1 MIDMV
6 KVDSYMQR
14 YIPTSNTL
22 GVSKNKDNSSQ
33 HVYSCRMPD
42 VMSILYRDVLYAST
56 IVLTLMSMD
65 MIITWIILKDS
76 NNSNLLNFYVRK

>member
-14 YIPTSNTL
+14 CIPTSYTL

-33 HVYSCRMPD
+33 HVYSCCMPD
-42 VMSILYRDVLYAST
+42 CYACPILRCT
-56 IVLTLMSMD
+56 ICFNYCSYTHVNEHDHHMD
-65 MIITWIILKDS
+65 
-76 NNSNLLNFYVRK
+76 NFERLQ

>member
-14 YIPTSNTL
+14 RIPTSNTL

-33 HVYSCRMPD
+33 HVFSCRMPD
-42 VMSILYRDVLYAST
+42 CHVYPVSRCT
-56 IVLTLMSMD
+56 ICF
-65 MIITWIILKDS
+65 
-76 NNSNLLNFYVRK
+76 N

>member
-14 YIPTSNTL
+14 RIPTSNTL
-22 GVSKNKDNSSQ
+22 GVSKNKDNRSQ

-42 VMSILYRDVLYAST
+42 CHVYPVSRCT
-56 IVLTLMSMD
+56 ICFNYGSYTHVYGHDYYMD
-65 MIITWIILKDS
+65 
-76 NNSNLLNFYVRK
+76 NFEKLE